1 MIYHLLFLVDAS
13 CYCYSFELRIKLYK
27 TIMAFYLMQ
36 GWYLTTMIHR
46 PSPTY
51 RTPPHRL
58 WNGRYLQPTIFFE
71 AQQTL
76 LCLHAFRKRSGI
88 TDKPPNSIQLSP
100 NKSDN
105 VLMSRNH
112 HIGGY
117 VVLINSLLIT
127 AMVVG
132 DLLMLPSQQRE
143 PQFMAFGEQIS
154 RHITSICVSAHSN
167 FWHFFFSLSPRV
179 DHDLIPEHQST
190 ILFI

>member
-1 MIYHLLFLVDAS
+1 
-13 CYCYSFELRIKLYK
+13 
-27 TIMAFYLMQ
+27 MQ
-36 GWYLTTMIHR
+36 GWYLTTMLYR
-46 PSPTY
+46 PLPTY

-117 VVLINSLLIT
+117 VVHINSLLIT

-167 FWHFFFSLSPRV
+167 FWHFFFLPFSSRRSWFDTGTPI
-179 DHDLIPEHQST
+179 HDLVHLNSYRIWIPRSSLLPLCISAALALIIFTE
-190 ILFI
+190 